1 MSSLED
7 NIDSKLVNI
16 ENSLV
21 NILDL
26 VDYKKL
32 CEEQLG
38 YKLDQDN
45 INSFIDTY
53 NKYLRGLREVY
64 DDQDDTF
71 VNGGLVI
78 FVTFL
83 SAILLTLCTNSPL
96 VFFSIIIFG
105 FIIYLIMKSKNKK
118 MCKRIKY
125 KLKTEWKEYRSKL
138 PYNEKV
144 ISIMEDIVYDYYGK
158 FKYPSNFYKELYLR
172 LKNNIMEDN

>member
-1 MSSLED
+1 MSNLED
-7 NIDSKLVNI
+7 DINKKLVNI

-38 YKLDQDN
+38 YKLNQDN
-45 INSFIDTY
+45 VNSFVSSY
-53 NKYLRGLREVY
+53 NKFLRGLQEVY
-64 DDQDDTF
+64 DDEDNAF

-83 SAILLTLCTNSPL
+83 STIFLTMCTRSLL
-96 VFFSIIIFG
+96 VFFSTIVFG

-118 MCKRIKY
+118 MCKRIKN
-125 KLKTEWKEYRSKL
+125 KLKTDWKEYCSKL
-138 PYNEKV
+138 PYDKKV
-144 ISIMEDIVYDYYGK
+144 ISIMEDIVYNYQGK
-158 FKYPSNFYKELYLR
+158 FKYPSDFYKELYLR
-172 LKNNIMEDN
+172 LK

>member
-1 MSSLED
+1 MSSLEEGI
-7 NIDSKLVNI
+7 NKKLVNI

-38 YKLDQDN
+38 YKLEQDD
-45 INSFIDTY
+45 INSFISNYT
-53 NKYLRGLREVY
+53 KFLKGLRKVY
-64 DDQDDTF
+64 DEEDNAF

-83 SAILLTLCTNSPL
+83 FTIFLTLCTQSPL
-96 VFFSIIIFG
+96 VFFSIIVLGLIV
-105 FIIYLIMKSKNKK
+105 YLIVKGKNKK
-118 MCKRIKY
+118 RCKMIKN
-125 KLKTEWKEYRSKL
+125 KLKTDWKEYRFKL
-138 PYNEKV
+138 PYEEKV

-158 FKYPSNFYKELYLR
+158 FKYPSDFYKELYLR
-172 LKNNIMEDN
+172 LK

>member
-1 MSSLED
+1 MSNLED
-7 NIDSKLVNI
+7 DINKKLVNI

-38 YKLDQDN
+38 YKLDQDS
-45 INSFIDTY
+45 INSFIANY
-53 NKYLRGLREVY
+53 NKFLKGLLEVY
-64 DDQDDTF
+64 NDQDDAF

-83 SAILLTLCTNSPL
+83 SAIFLTMCTQSLL
-96 VFFSIIIFG
+96 VFFSIIVFG
-105 FIIYLIMKSKNKK
+105 FIIYLIMKSENKK
-118 MCKRIKY
+118 MCKRTKY
-125 KLKTEWKEYRSKL
+125 KLKTDWKEYCSKL

-158 FKYPSNFYKELYLR
+158 FKYPSDFYKELYLR
-172 LKNNIMEDN
+172 LK

>member
-1 MSSLED
+1 MSSLEED
-7 NIDSKLVNI
+7 INNKLVNI

-38 YKLDQDN
+38 YKLNQDN
-45 INSFIDTY
+45 INSFISNY
-53 NKYLRGLREVY
+53 NKFLRGLQEVY
-64 DDQDDTF
+64 NDQENAF

-83 SAILLTLCTNSPL
+83 FAIFLTLCTQSPL
-96 VFFSIIIFG
+96 VFFSIIVIG
-105 FIIYLIMKSKNKK
+105 FIIYLIVKGENKKKCKRSKNK
-118 MCKRIKY
+118 
-125 KLKTEWKEYRSKL
+125 LKTDWKEYRSKL
-138 PYNEKV
+138 PYDEKV

-158 FKYPSNFYKELYLR
+158 FKYPSDFYKELYLR
-172 LKNNIMEDN
+172 LKN

>member
-7 NIDSKLVNI
+7 NINNKLLKI
-16 ENSLV
+16 ENNLV

-38 YKLDQDN
+38 YKLNQDN
-45 INSFIDTY
+45 INSFIANY
-53 NKYLRGLREVY
+53 NKFLRGLQEVY
-64 DDQDDTF
+64 NDQDDVF

-83 SAILLTLCTNSPL
+83 SAIFLTMCTQSPL
-96 VFFSIIIFG
+96 VFFSIIVFG
-105 FIIYLIMKSKNKK
+105 FIIYLIMKSENKK
-118 MCKRIKY
+118 MCKRTKK
-125 KLKTEWKEYRSKL
+125 KLKTDWKEYLSKL
-138 PYNEKV
+138 PYNEKI

-158 FKYPSNFYKELYLR
+158 FKYPSDFYKELYLR
-172 LKNNIMEDN
+172 LKNGTYGG

>member
-1 MSSLED
+1 MSNLED
-7 NIDSKLVNI
+7 DINKKLVNI

-38 YKLDQDN
+38 YKLNQDN
-45 INSFIDTY
+45 VNSFVSSY
-53 NKYLRGLREVY
+53 NKFLKGLLEMY
-64 DDQDDTF
+64 NDQDDAF

-83 SAILLTLCTNSPL
+83 SAIFLTMCTQSLL
-96 VFFSIIIFG
+96 VFFIIIVFG

-118 MCKRIKY
+118 MCKRIKN
-125 KLKTEWKEYRSKL
+125 KLKTDWKEYCSKL
-138 PYNEKV
+138 PYDKKV
-144 ISIMEDIVYDYYGK
+144 ISIMEDIVYDYHGK
-158 FKYPSNFYKELYLR
+158 FKYPSDFYKELYLR
-172 LKNNIMEDN
+172 LK

>member
-1 MSSLED
+1 MSNLED
-7 NIDSKLVNI
+7 NINNKLLSI

-38 YKLDQDN
+38 YKLNQDS
-45 INSFIDTY
+45 INSFIANY
-53 NKYLRGLREVY
+53 NKFLKGLQGVY
-64 DDQDDTF
+64 DDQDDAF
-71 VNGGLVI
+71 VNGGLAI

-83 SAILLTLCTNSPL
+83 SAIFLTLCTQSPL
-96 VFFSIIIFG
+96 VFLSIIVFG

-118 MCKRIKY
+118 MCKRNKN
-125 KLKTEWKEYRSKL
+125 KLKSNWEEYRSKL

-158 FKYPSNFYKELYLR
+158 FKYPSDFYKELYLR
-172 LKNNIMEDN
+172 LKN

>member
-1 MSSLED
+1 MSSLEGSI
-7 NIDSKLVNI
+7 NKKLVNI

-38 YKLDQDN
+38 YKLKQDN
-45 INSFIDTY
+45 IDSFISNY
-53 NKYLRGLREVY
+53 NKFLKGLQEVY

-105 FIIYLIMKSKNKK
+105 FIVYLLMKSKNKK
-118 MCKRIKY
+118 MCKRIKT
-125 KLKTEWKEYRSKL
+125 KLKAEWEEYRSRL
-138 PYNEKV
+138 PYEEKV

-158 FKYPSNFYKELYLR
+158 FKYPSDFYKELYLR
-172 LKNNIMEDN
+172 LK

>member
-7 NIDSKLVNI
+7 SINSKLLNV

-38 YKLDQDN
+38 YKLKQGN
-45 INSFIDTY
+45 IDSFISNY
-53 NKYLRGLREVY
+53 NKFLKGLQEVY

-118 MCKRIKY
+118 MCKRIKNR
-125 KLKTEWKEYRSKL
+125 LKAEWKEYRSKL
-138 PYNEKV
+138 PYNKKV
-144 ISIMEDIVYDYYGK
+144 ISVMEDIVYDYYGK
-158 FKYPSNFYKELYLR
+158 FKYPSDFYKELYLR
-172 LKNNIMEDN
+172 LKN

>member
-1 MSSLED
+1 MSNLED
-7 NIDSKLVNI
+7 DINKKLVNI

-45 INSFIDTY
+45 INSFIVNY
-53 NKYLRGLREVY
+53 NKFLKGLREVY
-64 DDQDDTF
+64 DDEDNAF

-83 SAILLTLCTNSPL
+83 LAIFLTMCTQSLL
-96 VFFSIIIFG
+96 VFFSTIVFG
-105 FIIYLIMKSKNKK
+105 FIIYLIMKSRNKK
-118 MCKRIKY
+118 MCKRIKN
-125 KLKTEWKEYRSKL
+125 KLKTEWKECCSKL

-144 ISIMEDIVYDYYGK
+144 ISIMEDIVYDYHGK
-158 FKYPSNFYKELYLR
+158 FKYPSDFYKELYLR
-172 LKNNIMEDN
+172 LK

>member
-1 MSSLED
+1 MNSLEESI
-7 NIDSKLVNI
+7 NKKLVNI

-45 INSFIDTY
+45 INSFIDNY
-53 NKYLRGLREVY
+53 NKYLRSLREVY
-64 DDQDDTF
+64 DDQENAF
-71 VNGGLVI
+71 VNGGLAI

-83 SAILLTLCTNSPL
+83 SAIFLTMCTQSLL

-118 MCKRIKY
+118 MCKRIKNR
-125 KLKTEWKEYRSKL
+125 LKAEWKEYRSKL
-138 PYNEKV
+138 PYNKKV
-144 ISIMEDIVYDYYGK
+144 ISVMEDIVYDYYGK
-158 FKYPSNFYKELYLR
+158 FKYPSDFYKELYLR
-172 LKNNIMEDN
+172 LK

>member
-1 MSSLED
+1 MSNLED
-7 NIDSKLVNI
+7 SINKKLVNI

-38 YKLDQDN
+38 YKLDQDS
-45 INSFIDTY
+45 INSFIVNY
-53 NKYLRGLREVY
+53 NKFLKGLREVY
-64 DDQDDTF
+64 DDQDNAF

-83 SAILLTLCTNSPL
+83 LAIFLTMCTQSLL
-96 VFFSIIIFG
+96 VFFSIIVFG
-105 FIIYLIMKSKNKK
+105 FIIYLIMKSRNKK
-118 MCKRIKY
+118 MCKRIKN
-125 KLKTEWKEYRSKL
+125 KLKTEWKEYCSKL

-144 ISIMEDIVYDYYGK
+144 ISIMEDIVYDYHGK
-158 FKYPSNFYKELYLR
+158 FKYPSDFYKELYLR
-172 LKNNIMEDN
+172 LK

>member
-1 MSSLED
+1 MSNLED
-7 NIDSKLVNI
+7 SINKKLVNI

-45 INSFIDTY
+45 INSFIANY
-53 NKYLRGLREVY
+53 NKFLKGLLEVY
-64 DDQDDTF
+64 NDQDDTF

-83 SAILLTLCTNSPL
+83 LTIFFTMCTQSLL
-96 VFFSIIIFG
+96 VFFSTIVFG

-118 MCKRIKY
+118 MCKRIKK
-125 KLKTEWKEYRSKL
+125 KLKTDWKEYCSKL
-138 PYNEKV
+138 PYDKKV
-144 ISIMEDIVYDYYGK
+144 ISIMEDIVYDYHGK
-158 FKYPSNFYKELYLR
+158 FKYPSDFYKELYLR
-172 LKNNIMEDN
+172 LK